1 MKTIRMFHLNYL
13 AEELVNLTML
23 EAKELVRILEVEH
36 GIVHVNP
43 YKESLL
49 HIEAPEPEPTE
60 FDVLMV
66 NPGNSKLMAVKTV
79 KTITGLGL
87 KDSKDIVDNAP
98 IIVMRG
104 VTKQEAEDIKEE
116 LMDAGAE
123 VRIV

>member
-1 MKTIRMFHLNYL
+1 
-13 AEELVNLTML
+13 
-23 EAKELVRILEVEH
+23 
-36 GIVHVNP
+36 
-43 YKESLL
+43 
-49 HIEAPEPEPTE
+49 
-60 FDVLMV
+60 
-66 NPGNSKLMAVKTV
+66 MAFK
-79 KTITGLGL
+79 KFNNITGLGL